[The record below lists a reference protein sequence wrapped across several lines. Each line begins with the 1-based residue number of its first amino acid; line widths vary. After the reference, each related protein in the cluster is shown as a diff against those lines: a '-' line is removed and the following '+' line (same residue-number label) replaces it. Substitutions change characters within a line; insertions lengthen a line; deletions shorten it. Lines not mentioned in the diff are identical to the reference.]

1 MKPIARTLRTF
12 LRALR
17 HNKAITCSHDGMWNY
32 ESSLQKL
39 WRKAVGDTSGRI
51 SDLAKSF
58 VHVLDKLETTSPV
71 VFGIQHKPL
80 LLLYIK
86 AAKTILMQMESNHL
100 QKTGLFQEL
109 SRRFM
114 ALLYRLEDANGG
126 FSRQS
131 PDASDQLEIRK
142 LAIAW
147 KENNPLIPDKALSE
161 QELDAIREACTYPL
175 FVNILL
181 GNEELQNQFFEWTIR
196 DKNLPGPF
204 IQFPAMQQ
212 KITTSNMAGRI
223 GRVNPNMLKITY
235 LPGEEGVR
243 KVLTLPFEGID
254 IDILNDQNEHTFRG
268 DYTLQVSEVFNIFS
282 DKYAGAGNLE
292 FLAGGVTNWNYLKC
306 ARWNEKAK
314 RHEPININRRDW
326 WKELPPLETLSLE
339 QMKKRYGDHVD
350 GVHWNIAAAASRGS
364 ATLDY
369 EATHAYLN
377 IGIPNG
383 DGSYNVYD
391 FGKLANV
398 FPTTFLEKIR
408 VFAFNVHA
416 SVAYPDESIFYSF
429 RQHTYYSIP
438 MDEAKAHEVMESIRQ
453 DMVVSTEDHF
463 VYQIES
469 DNCARWA
476 QHKIEAGVGE
486 DLLPNLF
493 QMHLL
498 ATEPSNFTKWLFAA
512 IRKAPMPLRTFIL
525 TRLHFPLGAGIGTWI
540 IEQGT
545 RVCKSLS
552 RHEFFETG
560 LVYLPAYLHRQQ
572 EIGLLGTVIDCV
584 DRIVSQ
590 AYDTLYNL
598 TRHMFDNNDAK
609 AMPGVAI
616 SNIFTLLKGAFPP
629 HLKDNLFAANIARS
643 RLSEFV
649 HSFLPGNGT
658 FFQSGRMIPQTIF
671 GKKYPIE

>member
-17 HNKAITCSHDGMWNY
+17 HNVAITCSRDGMWNY
-32 ESSLQKL
+32 ENTIHKL
-39 WRKAVGDTSGRI
+39 WRTAVGDKNSELV
-51 SDLAKSF
+51 DLASGF
-58 VHVLDKLETTSPV
+58 IHVLDGLETTSPV
-71 VFGIQHKPL
+71 VYGLKQKYP

-86 AAKTILMQMESNHL
+86 AAKTILMQLESNQL
-100 QKTGLFQEL
+100 QHTSPFQEL

-131 PDASDQLEIRK
+131 PDPEDQVSIRILALE
-142 LAIAW
+142 W
-147 KENNPLIPDKALSE
+147 KEKNPLIPNKNLTE
-161 QELDAIREACTYPL
+161 QEMEAIREASTYPL
-175 FVNILL
+175 FVNILVSDDH
-181 GNEELQNQFFEWTIR
+181 LQNQFFEWIIR

-212 KITTSNMAGRI
+212 KLTASSMAGRI
-223 GRVNPNMLKITY
+223 GRVNPHMLKIKQI
-235 LPGEEGVR
+235 PIEGGTS
-243 KVLTLPFEGID
+243 KALTLPFEGD
-254 IDILNDQNEHTFRG
+254 DTDILNSQNEYTFYG
-268 DYTLQVSEVFNIFS
+268 NYKLQVKDVFQIFS
-282 DKYAGAGNLE
+282 DKYAGAGKLE
-292 FLAGGVTNWNYLKC
+292 FLAKGVTNWDYLKC
-306 ARWNEKAK
+306 ARWNEDT
-314 RHEPININRRDW
+314 REYEPININRRDW

-339 QMKKRYGDHVD
+339 EMRERYGDHVD
-350 GVHWNIAAAASRGS
+350 GIHWNIAAAASRGT

-377 IGIPNG
+377 IAIPNG

-398 FPTTFLEKIR
+398 FPTTFLEKLS

-429 RQHTYYSIP
+429 REHTYYSIP
-438 MDEAKAHEVMESIRQ
+438 MDEAKAFEVMESIRQ
-453 DMVVSTEDHF
+453 DMVISSQDHF

-476 QHKIEAGVGE
+476 QHKIEAGIGE
-486 DLLPNLF
+486 NVLPNLF

-512 IRKAPMPLRTFIL
+512 IRKAPLSLRTFIL
-525 TRLHFPLGAGIGTWI
+525 TRLHFPLGAGFGTWI
-540 IEQGT
+540 VEQGNH
-545 RVCKSLS
+545 VYKSLS

-572 EIGLLGTVIDCV
+572 EIGLLGSVIDCV
-584 DRIVSQ
+584 DHI
-590 AYDTLYNL
+590 L
-598 TRHMFDNNDAK
+598 AK
-609 AMPGVAI
+609 AYASLRHLVNQFDMTNYAKGMPSPVLGNLFVMH
-616 SNIFTLLKGAFPP
+616 KGAFPP
-629 HLKDNLFAANIARS
+629 HLKDNLGPIVNARQRVS
-643 RLSEFV
+643 GPLI
-649 HSFLPGNGT
+649 
-658 FFQSGRMIPQTIF
+658 FQSGRRF
-671 GKKYPIE
+671 HFVS

>member
-17 HNKAITCSHDGMWNY
+17 HNEAIICSHDGMWNY
-32 ESSLQKL
+32 ENSMQKL
-39 WRKAVGDTSGRI
+39 WRKAVGDTTSCI

-58 VHVLDKLETTSPV
+58 VHVLDRLETSSPV
-71 VFGIQHKPL
+71 FFGAPDRSL

-86 AAKTILMQMESNHL
+86 AAKTILMHMENSHL
-100 QKTGLFQEL
+100 QDTNLFQQL

-131 PDASDQLEIRK
+131 PDAGDQLELRR

-147 KENNPLIPDKALSE
+147 KEVNPLIPDKALTE
-161 QELDAIREACTYPL
+161 QEIDAIREACTYPL
-175 FVNILL
+175 FIHILL
-181 GNEELQNQFFEWTIR
+181 DDAELQNQFFEWVIR

-212 KITTSNMAGRI
+212 RITTSNLAGRI
-223 GRVNPNMLKITY
+223 GRVNPHMLKITY
-235 LPGEEGVR
+235 IPEEGVVR
-243 KVLTLPFEGID
+243 KALTLPFEGID
-254 IDILNDQNEHTFRG
+254 IDILNDHNSHTFRG
-268 DYTLQVSEVFNIFS
+268 NYTLQVSEVFNIFHN
-282 DKYAGAGNLE
+282 KFAGAGNLE
-292 FLAGGVTNWNYLKC
+292 LLAGGVTNWNYLKC
-306 ARWNEKAK
+306 ARWDNNKQC
-314 RHEPININRRDW
+314 HIPINIYRRDW
-326 WKELPPLETLSLE
+326 WKELPPLETLSLD

-350 GVHWNIAAAASRGS
+350 GVQWNIAAAASRGS

-377 IGIPNG
+377 VAIPNG

-398 FPTTFLEKIR
+398 FPTTFLEKIS

-429 RQHTYYSIP
+429 REHTYYSVP
-438 MDEAKAHEVMESIRQ
+438 MDAAKAFEVMESIRQ
-453 DMVVSTEDHF
+453 DMLISADNHF

-498 ATEPSNFTKWLFAA
+498 ATEPSGFTKWLFAA
-512 IRKAPMPLRTFIL
+512 IKKAPMPLRTFIL
-525 TRLHFPLGAGIGTWI
+525 TRLHFPLGAGVGTWI

-545 RVCKSLS
+545 RVYKSLS

-572 EIGLLGTVIDCV
+572 EIGLLSTVIDCA
-584 DRIVSQ
+584 DYIVSKVSDSL
-590 AYDTLYNL
+590 AYLA
-598 TRHMFDNNDAK
+598 RHVFDHNNAK
-609 AMPGVAI
+609 EVPMTFICNV
-616 SNIFTLLKGAFPP
+616 FTLLKRAFPP
-629 HLKDNLFAANIARS
+629 HLKDNLAAIDRARGRDVEPGYG
-643 RLSEFV
+643 RLF
-649 HSFLPGNGT
+649 HSQRLLP
-658 FFQSGRMIPQTIF
+658 QVIRQ
-671 GKKYPIE
+671 